1 MTDREKL
8 VRLIEESAYI
18 KLAFPEGQISYYLDS
33 EMIADHLLSHGVT
46 VKEMQKPLTV
56 EETLEKRVVYLEFKH
71 LLLQEPVV
79 MFRAWNEWEDA
90 EIIHYDRFGCQ
101 YSNIDCEEND
111 YGKKW
116 RCWAEKPT
124 EMEGKAAEWE

>member
-46 VKEMQKPLTV
+46 VKEPQKPLKL
-56 EETLEKRVVYLEFKH
+56 EEATGTNKIVWYEQRMGLYYIETPCDAVFSEIAGFIELAIVGHEKPMYRPAYT
-71 LLLQEPVV
+71 
-79 MFRAWNEWEDA
+79 
-90 EIIHYDRFGCQ
+90 
-101 YSNIDCEEND
+101 
-111 YGKKW
+111 YGQLW

-124 EMEGKAAEWE
+124 EEERKAAEWE